1 MEWGNLLKWLSPVAS
16 KKGREFIF
24 GRPDSYEKIATGT
37 PEQEKLHNNILQ
49 QAMGMSQNNGGYQQ
63 AQDYYSN
70 LLGPN
75 RQQAFDQFSQPYLQQ
90 FEEQILPMIAE
101 RFAGGG
107 ALSSSGFGQAVGG
120 AGAGLQGQLAK
131 LFASL
136 QSEAASNQTNQFNQ
150 LSQTG
155 LNHQP
160 FDYYEQEGSGG
171 FLKPALEAA
180 GGYLAGPGGSAAA
193 SGIAKGIS
201 NLFKSK
207 SSMTPLTSR
216 GINELFRRIE
226 SGGIS

>member
-1 MEWGNLLKWLSPVAS
+1 MAGFSEWLFGSPDKLNKV
-16 KKGREFIF
+16 
-24 GRPDSYEKIATGT
+24 PTGT
-37 PEQEKLHNNILQ
+37 PQQEALHNNILS
-49 QAMGMSQNNGGYQQ
+49 QAMNMSQKGGGYDR

-75 RQQAFDQFSQPYLQQ
+75 QQQAYDQFSQPYLQQ
-90 FEEQILPMIAE
+90 FQDQILPMIAE

-136 QSEAASNQTNQFNQ
+136 QSEAASNQTNQFNN

-160 FDYYEQEGSGG
+160 FAYNQEEGSGG
-171 FLKPALEAA
+171 FLGNILGGLSGAL
-180 GGYLAGPGGSAAA
+180 GGPLGSALG
-193 SGIAKGIS
+193 SGIGNGIS
-201 NLFKSK
+201 SLFKSK
-207 SSMTPLTSR
+207 SPQKGNGLTEN
-216 GINELFRRIE
+216 GINELFRRIQ